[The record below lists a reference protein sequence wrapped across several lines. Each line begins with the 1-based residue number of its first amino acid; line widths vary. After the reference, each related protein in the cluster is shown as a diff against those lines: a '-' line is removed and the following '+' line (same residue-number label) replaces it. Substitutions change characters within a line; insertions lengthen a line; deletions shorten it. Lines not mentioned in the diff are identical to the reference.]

1 MTSMAR
7 RSTALGAV
15 ILAFGLLVPSAA
27 SAQGATTRIAY
38 SKILPGGGA
47 EIFVASPNGSGEQQ
61 VATPDLIEDFGV
73 PVWSPDG
80 SKLLITNMVR
90 FDGAGEL
97 LPFRPSIVDPDG
109 ANYHLLPAIGA
120 PFDMYCHAW
129 SAGGTRLLCGFG
141 GDRPGIFSVRA
152 SDGGDAQRLTTNPF
166 GNTDVPWSMSPDGSQ
181 FAFLRY
187 RPGPMPGPQPFR
199 TEQVGIFVA
208 NLDGSNVRQVVPYG
222 VAQAHE
228 LASASWSPDGRQ
240 ILSTTKSGRLF
251 VVRVDGTGLAQLK
264 LDVSSKGTFA
274 YQPAWSPDGTRI
286 IFGMVRDGQADLY
299 TADPN
304 GSHLVQVT
312 DSPDF
317 ENGPTWAVASN

>member
-1 MTSMAR
+1 
-7 RSTALGAV
+7 
-15 ILAFGLLVPSAA
+15 
-27 SAQGATTRIAY
+27 
-38 SKILPGGGA
+38 
-47 EIFVASPNGSGEQQ
+47 
-61 VATPDLIEDFGV
+61 
-73 PVWSPDG
+73 
-80 SKLLITNMVR
+80 
-90 FDGAGEL
+90 
-97 LPFRPSIVDPDG
+97 
-109 ANYHLLPAIGA
+109 
-120 PFDMYCHAW
+120 
-129 SAGGTRLLCGFG
+129 
-141 GDRPGIFSVRA
+141 
-152 SDGGDAQRLTTNPF
+152 
-166 GNTDVPWSMSPDGSQ
+166 
-181 FAFLRY
+181 
-187 RPGPMPGPQPFR
+187 MPGPQPFR

-317 ENGPTWAVASN
+317 ENGPSWAVASN